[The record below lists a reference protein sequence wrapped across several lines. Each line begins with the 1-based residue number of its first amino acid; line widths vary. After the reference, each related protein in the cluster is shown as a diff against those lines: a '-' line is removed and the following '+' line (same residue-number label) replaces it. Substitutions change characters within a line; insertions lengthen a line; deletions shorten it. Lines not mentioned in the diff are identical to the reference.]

1 MFGLLYQNNR
11 SFVLD
16 NQALQILL
24 NHDRVNQTNYVH
36 TVRAYLAENCNAS
49 RTAQRLYIHR
59 HTLMNRITAITEL
72 CDLNFNDY
80 YTRIYMSLALL
91 IHDYYAI

>member
-1 MFGLLYQNNR
+1 M
-11 SFVLD
+11 
-16 NQALQILL
+16 
-24 NHDRVNQTNYVH
+24 
-36 TVRAYLAENCNAS
+36 ENEMKS
-49 RTAQRLYIHR
+49 TGWD
-59 HTLMNRITAITEL
+59 AITEL